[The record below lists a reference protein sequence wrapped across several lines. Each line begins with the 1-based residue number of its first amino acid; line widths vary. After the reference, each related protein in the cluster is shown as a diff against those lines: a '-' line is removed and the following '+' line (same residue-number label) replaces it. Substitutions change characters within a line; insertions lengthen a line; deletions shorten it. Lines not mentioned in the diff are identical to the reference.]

1 MSLTTNELKTIAA
14 TASKICGC
22 MWDDVDAVGTVA
34 KLQAVLAMTQPGG
47 DADLTRDDIEALTVL
62 LSATDEAVYMLTDAD
77 TNDDLRDAT
86 IAELCKSLLSGPEGI
101 IEVDG
106 SRCYVQTAL
115 SY

>member
-1 MSLTTNELKTIAA
+1 MSLTTNELKTIDL

-34 KLQAVLAMTQPGG
+34 KMRAVLAMTQPGG
-47 DADLTRDDIEALTVL
+47 DADLTRDDIEALRVL
-62 LSATDEAVYMLTDAD
+62 LSATDEAVYILADAD

-86 IAELCKSLLSGPEGI
+86 VDELCDSLLSGPERI

-106 SRCYVQTAL
+106 KRCYVQT
-115 SY
+115 SVPF